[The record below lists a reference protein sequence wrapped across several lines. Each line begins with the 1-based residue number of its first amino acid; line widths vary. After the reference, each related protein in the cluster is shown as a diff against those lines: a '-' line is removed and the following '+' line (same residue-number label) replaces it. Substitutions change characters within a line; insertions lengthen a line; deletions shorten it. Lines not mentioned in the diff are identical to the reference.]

1 VFLTEVVNTFY
12 PDFKGWTTFN
22 FEFFES
28 CRTKSRMFS
37 LLSPQKCI
45 DKVEARS
52 VLLLAVAGARVSVEY
67 NTSFKFVDTQG
78 LAEWGHSK
86 TERIGSSLCWQIRQ
100 NVVMIVHRKVA
111 TDLWVR

>member
-78 LAEWGHSK
+78 LVE
-86 TERIGSSLCWQIRQ
+86 
-100 NVVMIVHRKVA
+100 
-111 TDLWVR
+111 LWNGGIQKRRGLAHPYAGRYVKMWS